1 MQKKPHIYTY
11 LLLSCLLLASG
22 CSTVKNLPEWERL
35 YTGIKK
41 IDVEDRQ
48 NTYDESV
55 AVSEVKGALSYAPN
69 NALFGSS
76 SKRSPLPIG
85 LWIHDSYQGMEN
97 PSGFSKWLNRAF
109 GSDYITISAVNP
121 KLRTQVATQLLQN
134 YGYFNGYVNY
144 ELIDQKNP
152 KKQKIKYD
160 VHLGDPYKYNAV
172 TYKFEGLQDSIV
184 QANFDKRYLKEG
196 DQFSTTNL
204 EEERTRLTNDMKDN
218 GFYYFR
224 DDYIGFLADS
234 TRNPKQVD
242 LLVGT
247 PPEVPQQAQKQMYMG
262 KVKVYLRE
270 RQERERTG
278 RRDSVR
284 TMLTDSAR
292 EALRQQMMKF
302 DDSITLGRV
311 QFFYNGKKPPI
322 SAKVVRRNIK
332 VRPQRLYQK
341 TLVDQTTSNLVNMQV
356 FRNVR
361 WDFTPR
367 DTTASCDTLDASIS
381 LSMEKPIDLEAE
393 FSFTQKSNDQV
404 GPHGKVSIS
413 KRNAFGHG
421 ETFKVDLIGS
431 YEWQTRTIKKEQETP
446 PDSYEAGLSASLSY
460 PWLAFP
466 GLSKKRFRYPTST
479 TFKADIDHLNRA
491 GYYRLLSFGLEAA
504 YNFQT
509 SKYVKH
515 QFMPLTVKYN
525 HLLQTS
531 EEFDSIAIDNYNL
544 YMGID
549 DVFIPAMQYTYT
561 FDNSTRLLSR
571 SITHFDFTIK
581 ESANLINALNT
592 ACGKSYNEEDK
603 KLFNNPYSQFV
614 KVQAQLINYFKL
626 TENSTLATRIKAGVI
641 WSYGN
646 SSMAPFTEMFY
657 IGGANSIR
665 AFTTRSIGPGML
677 DIPFFTFLHR
687 GDFML
692 EMNAEYRFKLMS
704 NLYGATFLDAG
715 NVWYMKD
722 DWLGKETTLTG
733 APFFKSLAVGTGFGL
748 RYDLK
753 FLVLRLDLGVGIHA
767 PYETTK
773 KGYYNFEKFKDSLGL
788 HFAVGY
794 PF

>member
-1 MQKKPHIYTY
+1 MLKKPHTYSY
-11 LLLSCLLLASG
+11 LLLACLLLASG
-22 CSTVKNLPEWERL
+22 CSTVDNLPEWERL

-41 IDVEDRQ
+41 IDIHDQ
-48 NTYDESV
+48 KNTYDESV
-55 AVSEVKGALSYAPN
+55 AVSEVKGALAYAPN

-76 SKRSPLPIG
+76 SKRTPLPIG
-85 LWIHDSYQGMEN
+85 LWIHDSFQGKEN

-109 GSDYITISAVNP
+109 GSDYVTINAVNP
-121 KLRTQVATQLLQN
+121 KLRTQVATNLLQN

-144 ELIDQKNP
+144 ELIDQSNP
-152 KKQKIKYD
+152 KKQKIRYD
-160 VHLGDPYKYNAV
+160 VHLGDPYKYNKV
-172 TYKFEGLQDSIV
+172 DYHFEGLQDSIV
-184 QANFDKRYLKEG
+184 KANFDKRYIKEG
-196 DQFSTTNL
+196 DQFSTASL

-218 GFYYFR
+218 GFYFFR

-247 PPEVPQQAQKQMYMG
+247 PPDIPEQAQKQMYMG
-262 KVKVYLRE
+262 KIKVYLRDQQASE
-270 RQERERTG
+270 RGARQDSARTF
-278 RRDSVR
+278 RS
-284 TMLTDSAR
+284 DSAR
-292 EALRQQMMKF
+292 EARRREMMKF
-302 DDSITLGRV
+302 DDSLTVGRV
-311 QFFYNGKKPPI
+311 QFYYNGKKPPI
-322 SAKVVRRNIK
+322 SAKVVRRNIRL
-332 VRPQRLYQK
+332 RPQRLYQK
-341 TLVDQTTSNLVNMQV
+341 TLVDETTRNLVNMQV
-356 FRNVR
+356 FRSVR
-361 WDFTPR
+361 WNFTPR
-367 DTTASCDTLDASIS
+367 DTSQTCDTLDASIS

-431 YEWQTRTIKKEQETP
+431 YEWQTKSIKKQQETP
-446 PDSYEAGLSASLSY
+446 PDSYEAGLSASLTY
-460 PWLAFP
+460 PWLAAP
-466 GLSKKRFRYPTST
+466 WLSTKRFRYPTST

-491 GYYRLLSFGLEAA
+491 GFYRLLSFGLEAA

-531 EEFDSIAIDNYNL
+531 EEFDSLAVNNYNI
-544 YMGID
+544 YYSID
-549 DVFIPAMQYTYT
+549 DMFTPAMQYTFT
-561 FDNSTRLLSR
+561 FDNSTRPLSR
-571 SITHFDFTIK
+571 VITHFDVTVK
-581 ESANLINALNT
+581 ESANIINAISAL
-592 ACGKSYNEEDK
+592 CGNDYNKKEK
-603 KLFNNPYSQFV
+603 KLLNNPYSQFL
-614 KVQAQLINYFKL
+614 KIQAQLINYFKL
-626 TENSTLATRIKAGVI
+626 TENTTLATRLKAGVI
-641 WSYGN
+641 WNYGN
-646 SSMAPFTEMFY
+646 SDFAPFNEMFY

-665 AFTTRSIGPGML
+665 AFTSRSIGPGMFNF
-677 DIPFFTFLHR
+677 PYFTFLQR

-692 EMNAEYRFKLMS
+692 EANAEYRFKIMS

-715 NVWYMKD
+715 NVWYLKD
-722 DWLGKETTLTG
+722 DWMGKESTLTG
-733 APFFKSLAVGTGFGL
+733 APFFKSIALGTGVGL

-767 PYETTK
+767 PYETSK

>member
-1 MQKKPHIYTY
+1 MHKPLHTYFY
-11 LLLSCLLLASG
+11 LLLTGLLLVSG
-22 CSTVKNLPEWERL
+22 CSTVDNLPEWERL

-41 IDVEDRQ
+41 IDVHDRQ

-55 AVSEVKGALSYAPN
+55 AVSEVKGALAYAPN

-76 SKRSPLPIG
+76 SKRTPLPIG
-85 LWIHDSYQGMEN
+85 LWIHDSYQGKEN
-97 PSGFSKWLNRAF
+97 PSGFSKWLNRSF
-109 GSDYITISAVNP
+109 GSEYITINAVNP
-121 KLRTQVATQLLQN
+121 KLRTQVATHLLQN

-144 ELIDQKNP
+144 ELIDQSNP

-160 VHLGDPYKYNAV
+160 VYLGEPYKYRQV
-172 TYKFEGLQDSIV
+172 TYRFNGLQDSIV

-204 EEERTRLTNDMKDN
+204 EEERTRLTGDMKDN

-224 DDYIGFLADS
+224 DDYISYLADS
-234 TRNPKQVD
+234 TRNPKEVD

-247 PPEVPQQAQKQMYMG
+247 PPEVPEQAQKQIYIG
-262 KVKVYLRE
+262 KIKVYLRDQQPTE
-270 RQERERTG
+270 RSSD
-278 RRDSVR
+278 RDSIR
-284 TMLTDSAR
+284 TIRSDSAR
-292 EALRQQMMKF
+292 EARRQQMMKF
-302 DDSITLGRV
+302 DDSLTLGRV

-332 VRPQRLYQK
+332 LRPQRLYQK
-341 TLVDQTTSNLVNMQV
+341 SLEDQTTRNLVNMQV
-356 FRNVR
+356 FRSVR
-361 WDFTPR
+361 WNFTPR
-367 DTTASCDTLDASIS
+367 DSSLTCDTLDASIS
-381 LSMEKPIDLEAE
+381 LNMEKPIDLEAE
-393 FSFTQKSNDQV
+393 FSFTQKSNDQI
-404 GPHGKVSIS
+404 GPHGKVSIA

-431 YEWQTRTIKKEQETP
+431 YEWQTRTIKKQRETP
-446 PDSYEAGLSASLSY
+446 PDSYEAGLSASLIY

-466 GLSKKRFRYPTST
+466 GLSSKRFRYPTST

-509 SKYVKH
+509 SKYERH

-544 YMGID
+544 YSGVD
-549 DVFIPAMQYTYT
+549 DVFVPAMQYTYT
-561 FDNSTRLLSR
+561 FDNSSR
-571 SITHFDFTIK
+571 PMSRVITHFDITIK
-581 ESANLINALNT
+581 ESANLLNAVSAL
-592 ACGKSYNEEDK
+592 CGNDYNKKDK
-603 KLFNNPYSQFV
+603 ELLNNPYSQFV
-614 KVQAQLINYFKL
+614 KIQGQLINYFKL
-626 TENSTLATRIKAGVI
+626 TENTTLATRLKAGVI
-641 WSYGN
+641 WTFGN
-646 SSMAPFTEMFY
+646 SDFAPFNELFFL
-657 IGGANSIR
+657 GGANSIR
-665 AFTTRSIGPGML
+665 AFTSRSIGPGKL
-677 DIPFFTFLHR
+677 RAPGFTFLQR

-692 EMNAEYRFKLMS
+692 EANAEYRFKLMS

-715 NVWYMKD
+715 NVWYLKD
-722 DWLGKETTLTG
+722 DFLGKETTLSG
-733 APFFKSLAVGTGFGL
+733 SSFFKSLAVGTGVGL

-753 FLVLRLDLGVGIHA
+753 FLVLRLDLGIGLHA
-767 PYETTK
+767 PYESSK
-773 KGYYNFEKFKDSLGL
+773 KSYYNFEKFSDSLGL

>member
-1 MQKKPHIYTY
+1 MHKSRHILYY
-11 LLLSCLLLASG
+11 LLLTALLVSG
-22 CSTVKNLPEWERL
+22 CSTVNHLPEWERL

-41 IDVEDRQ
+41 IDVHDRQ

-55 AVSEVKGALSYAPN
+55 AVSEVKGALAYAPN

-76 SKRSPLPIG
+76 SKRTPFPIG
-85 LWIHDSYQGMEN
+85 LWIHDSFEGKEN
-97 PSGFSKWLNRAF
+97 PSGFSKWLNHSF
-109 GSDYITISAVNP
+109 GSDYVTINAVNP
-121 KLRTQVATQLLQN
+121 KLRTQVATHVLQN

-144 ELIDQKNP
+144 ELIDQSNP

-160 VHLGDPYKYNAV
+160 VHLGDPYKYRKV
-172 TYKFEGLQDSIV
+172 DYHFEGVQDSIV
-184 QANFDKRYLKEG
+184 QANFDKRLLKEG

-204 EEERTRLTNDMKDN
+204 EEERKRLTEDMKDN

-224 DDYIGFLADS
+224 DDYISYLADS
-234 TRNPKQVD
+234 TRSPKEVD

-247 PPEVPQQAQKQMYMG
+247 PPEVPNQAHKQMYMG
-262 KVKVYLRE
+262 NIKVYIRDQQPE
-270 RQERERTG
+270 NRG
-278 RRDSVR
+278 IRRDSIR
-284 TMLTDSAR
+284 SDSAR
-292 EALRQQMMKF
+292 EARRRQMMTF
-302 DDSITLGRV
+302 DDSLTLGRV

-322 SAKVVRRNIK
+322 SAKVVRRNIRL
-332 VRPQRLYQK
+332 RPQRLYQK
-341 TLVDQTTSNLVNMQV
+341 TLVDQTTRNLVNMEV
-356 FRNVR
+356 FRGVR
-361 WDFTPR
+361 WNFTPR
-367 DTTASCDTLDASIS
+367 DSSETCDTLDASIS

-393 FSFTQKSNDQV
+393 FSFTQKSNDQI

-421 ETFKVDLIGS
+421 ETLKIDLIGS
-431 YEWQTRTIKKEQETP
+431 YEWQTRSIKKQQETP

-509 SKYVKH
+509 SKYIRH

-531 EEFDSIAIDNYNL
+531 EEFDSIALEHYNL
-544 YMGID
+544 YYSID
-549 DVFIPAMQYTYT
+549 DVFIPAMQYTFTY
-561 FDNSTRLLSR
+561 DNSSR
-571 SITHFDFTIK
+571 PMSRVITHFDVTVK
-581 ESANLINALNT
+581 ESANLINAISAL
-592 ACGKSYNEEDK
+592 CGNDYNEKDK
-603 KLFNNPYSQFV
+603 ELLNNPYSQFL

-626 TENSTLATRIKAGVI
+626 TENSTLATRLKAGVI
-641 WSYGN
+641 WNYGN
-646 SSMAPFTEMFY
+646 SDFAPFNEMFF

-665 AFTTRSIGPGML
+665 AFTSRSIGPGRF
-677 DIPFFTFLHR
+677 DYPFLTFLRR

-692 EMNAEYRFKLMS
+692 EANAEYRFKLMS

-715 NVWYMKD
+715 NVWFLND
-722 DWLGKETTLTG
+722 DFLGKETTLSG
-733 APFFKSLAVGTGFGL
+733 SPFFKSLAVGTGVGL

-753 FLVLRLDLGVGIHA
+753 FLVLRLDLGVAIHA
-767 PYETTK
+767 PYETSK
-773 KGYYNFEKFKDSLGL
+773 KGYYNIEKFSDGLGL
-788 HFAVGY
+788 HFAIGY